1 MSLADIDLIH
11 VHTVLEPSVCLY
23 VSEDL
28 PKISACGPGRR
39 DSTSKKMW
47 AITCF
52 INLDVIPAHVSLSHL
67 SILCECP
74 ILETVTPFP
83 LQAILH
89 ILVFIPKLDS
99 DLVVCKS
106 EELLSQAIITLLLPL
121 LGEELLDG
129 GSSDDE
135 GGPITPDGFR
145 CIGL

>member
-1 MSLADIDLIH
+1 MSTSFTSTPSLNHRSVYMLAK
-11 VHTVLEPSVCLY
+11 PFRRFCL
-23 VSEDL
+23 VSQ
-28 PKISACGPGRR
+28 A
-39 DSTSKKMW
+39 DSTSKKTW

-52 INLDVIPAHVSLSHL
+52 TNLDVIPAHLALAHL
-67 SILCECP
+67 SILRECP

-83 LQAILH
+83 LHAIVS

-121 LGEELLDG
+121 LSEELLDG